1 MANKLHRLLSSVI
14 ESPKPKLGIGF
25 QSNHEALPLAIFAQK
40 RNLSSSIPQQPAEE
54 SKEGLPPSPNNEGIN
69 RDDGEKEEEGYDRG
83 DDSGVFVNKATGEVG
98 GPRGPEPT
106 RYGDWERNG
115 RCSDF

>member
-1 MANKLHRLLSSVI
+1 MTHQTGSSDNSNSSDSKVI
-14 ESPKPKLGIGF
+14 DIRNEKYSHVTSSQPKQKADAVTPA
-25 QSNHEALPLAIFAQK
+25 SALNTK
-40 RNLSSSIPQQPAEE
+40 
-54 SKEGLPPSPNNEGIN
+54 PPREH
-69 RDDGEKEEEGYDRG
+69 
-83 DDSGVFVNKATGEVG
+83 G